1 MCKRIRLG
9 DPLANRNN
17 GRDGKG
23 RFRPGCKPGPGN
35 PMFRQI
41 HEVRKAIL
49 AGVTPEDVT
58 EIIRR
63 LVKDAKRGDKLAA
76 RIVLERVLGP
86 AVAIDLVARIEELEA
101 IAKTRSIS

>member
-1 MCKRIRLG
+1 MGKRIYLRDRLTKGENG
-9 DPLANRNN
+9 D
-17 GRDGKG
+17 RDARG
-23 RFRPGCKPGPGN
+23 RFRCGCKPGPGN

-49 AGVTPEDVT
+49 TAVTPEDVA
-58 EIIRR
+58 EIMRK

-86 AVAIDLVARIEELEA
+86 AVAIDLVARMEELERLA
-101 IAKTRSIS
+101 GLG